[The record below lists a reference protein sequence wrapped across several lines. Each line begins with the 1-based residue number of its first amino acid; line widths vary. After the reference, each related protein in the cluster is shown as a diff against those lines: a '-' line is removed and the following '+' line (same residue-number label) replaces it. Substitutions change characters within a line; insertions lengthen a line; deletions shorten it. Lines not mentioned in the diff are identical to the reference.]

1 MNNKIPTNN
10 NNNNDDD
17 DVAVAVA
24 AAAAA
29 TTATTTAAAAAAAA
43 EPPAGAV
50 AAGGAA
56 ASGTAGAGAEEEA
69 EAEASGSTG
78 AAGAGAG
85 AGAEGEANNEEDLW
99 TKKIVEIMK
108 GLETRSNFGSFD
120 VQTWLI
126 GEVNRDINSDN
137 AWIKQ
142 LLCLTGILILFFI
155 RSTIF
160 VLIGMGAAC
169 PQWVTTDGKLTWQ
182 EAEEAEEA
190 IRIQW
195 MENHSFEKFYEDVYK
210 EFYED
215 DYKEFNEDD
224 YNEFY
229 EDDYKEFYE
238 DATPTGWRTKFIA
251 FFSLSIVALRFM
263 TDIVKDMDMA
273 VLGIECLRLVKVKD
287 KPKTTPFII
296 LLLQCAFVARR
307 LFIPLLASI
316 AVVTSMRQNDK
327 TKISYGEL
335 YSNPIHIFLQSLA
348 VIFVLEVDE
357 HMTSLFVSAEKEKK
371 VKKELDLLLNNSV
384 ASHTEGNAVGTQ
396 SFFDRPFE
404 SFEIYVRDLNL
415 LNRLI
420 GLICIFFLLVGY
432 FGSIEWMIAPSYN
445 TFRPYKSN
453 VDAAQIREETRIN
466 DWDYCKYYMAHVAI
480 PMGIIGVCSVI
491 FLNFFFI
498 LNFPFCGKRI
508 ENRTP
513 FVDSCVAISGAALGG
528 FVVWLDYIYIGV
540 GFENFD
546 LDSDEALRKA
556 CWIVPAVS
564 LVLICVP
571 LIVTF
576 FRSVLEN
583 Q

>member
-17 DVAVAVA
+17 DVAKVVSASA
-24 AAAAA
+24 SAAAA
-29 TTATTTAAAAAAAA
+29 TTASTIATTIATTTAA
-43 EPPAGAV
+43 EPPAVEPPAV
-50 AAGGAA
+50 EPPAGAA
-56 ASGTAGAGAEEEA
+56 AEAAAAGTAGTAGTAEA
-69 EAEASGSTG
+69 EAEAEAEAAA
-78 AAGAGAG
+78 AAGVAT
-85 AGAEGEANNEEDLW
+85 AEGKANNEDDI
-99 TKKIVEIMK
+99 TVKIEKIEKIMK
-108 GLETRSNFGSFD
+108 GLETETRSNFGSFD

-169 PQWVTTDGKLTWQ
+169 PQWVTTDGKLNYQ
-182 EAEEAEEA
+182 EGEEAMNNE
-190 IRIQW
+190 W
-195 MENHSFEKFYEDVYK
+195 METYG
-210 EFYED
+210 
-215 DYKEFNEDD
+215 
-224 YNEFY
+224 
-229 EDDYKEFYE
+229 YKEFYE